1 MSNSKVSKLQRQNTG
16 VHREMNVGIISEM
29 DVVLKI
35 MEAKQVMQEAATQI
49 MKENKQTM
57 GERK

>member
-1 MSNSKVSKLQRQNTG
+1 MK
-16 VHREMNVGIISEM
+16 VGIISEM

-35 MEAKQVMQEAATQI
+35 MEAKQGMQEAATQI

-57 GERK
+57 GEQK